1 MLSRNQRMLS
11 VPRVSGQNETNNRK
25 ATSALKNPPLQHLW
39 EFLHAASLQVWLNFC
54 LIFHSTVM
62 SKCNSLDYAKKI
74 GEMEDGRTSD
84 WCRTILFTVA
94 SEGMDEYFRLE
105 EIPIFLWERSTTNIL
120 IYRTRPDTGSN
131 IFCMKIHKL
140 KEKPD

>member
-1 MLSRNQRMLS
+1 
-11 VPRVSGQNETNNRK
+11 
-25 ATSALKNPPLQHLW
+25 
-39 EFLHAASLQVWLNFC
+39 
-54 LIFHSTVM
+54 
-62 SKCNSLDYAKKI
+62 
-74 GEMEDGRTSD
+74 
-84 WCRTILFTVA
+84 
-94 SEGMDEYFRLE
+94 MDEYFRLE